1 MKQPVVLLGAGGH
14 GRVLLDILLQQ
25 SYEVL
30 AISDPDYKKM
40 LPLNNIPLMDDREA
54 LQYSPAEILLVNGL
68 GSVGDTGKRRQVYE
82 SFKNRGYQFAT
93 LIHSSAVVSPRAG
106 LGEGTQV
113 MAGAIVQTGVT
124 IENNSIINTKS
135 TVEHD
140 CRIGAHVHIASGAI
154 LCGGIEVGD
163 GVHVGA
169 GATVIQGI
177 SIGKDSIIGAG
188 AVVISDL
195 PEAVIAVGVPARII
209 KYREG

>member
-1 MKQPVVLLGAGGH
+1 MKLPMVLLGAGGH
-14 GRVLLDILLQQ
+14 GRVLLDIILQQ

-30 AISDPDYKKM
+30 AIADPEYKRM
-40 LPLNNIPLMDDREA
+40 SSFNNIPLIDDRDV
-54 LQYSPAEILLVNGL
+54 LKYSPTEVLLVNGL
-68 GSVGDTGKRRQVYE
+68 GSVGDTGKRQQVYE
-82 SFKNRGYQFAT
+82 YFKNSGYKFAT
-93 LIHSSAVVSPRAG
+93 LIHSSAVVSPRAE

-140 CRIGAHVHIASGAI
+140 CTIGAHVHIASGAI

-177 SIGKDSIIGAG
+177 SIGKRSVIGAG
-188 AVVISDL
+188 AVVISDI
-195 PEAVIAVGVPARII
+195 PEAAVAVGVPARII